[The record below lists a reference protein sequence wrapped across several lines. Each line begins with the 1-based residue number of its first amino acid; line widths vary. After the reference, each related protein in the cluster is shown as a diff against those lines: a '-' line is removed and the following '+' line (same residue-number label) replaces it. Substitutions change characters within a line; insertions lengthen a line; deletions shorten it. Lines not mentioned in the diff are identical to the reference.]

1 MACTTLT
8 TIARGCDNNIGGI
21 RKVWFFDMEDI
32 ASVAENPTTWMID
45 AINIGGAPIEFE
57 FLRNTSNY
65 TEDQANDFVNGS
77 SFVTQTL
84 NLVFTRREAAKSKAI
99 KVLGEGQRY
108 LGALVLD
115 ANGLYTMFFDL
126 QVSAVGEGSGT
137 AKADGSKYNVT
148 LVAENEFLAKYVD
161 TPDATAF
168 ISTGIIV

>member
-1 MACTTLT
+1 MSCTTLT
-8 TIARGCDNNIGGI
+8 TIARGCDNSLGGI

-32 ASVAENPTTWMID
+32 ASVIENPTTWMID

-65 TEDQANDFVNGS
+65 TEDNAIDLVKGS
-77 SFVTQTL
+77 SYVTQTI
-84 NLVFTRREAAKSKAI
+84 NLVFSRREAAKSKAI
-99 KVLGEGQRY
+99 KILGAGQRY
-108 LGALVLD
+108 LGALVKD

-126 QVSAVGEGSGT
+126 QLSNVSEGSGT

-148 LVAENEFLAKYVD
+148 LMGENEFLAKFVD
-161 TPDATAF
+161 ATDATAF

>member
-1 MACTTLT
+1 MSCTTIT
-8 TIARGCDNNIGGI
+8 TIARGCDNSLGGI

-57 FLRNTSNY
+57 FLRNSSNY

-84 NLVFTRREAAKSKAI
+84 NLVFVRREAAKSKAI

-126 QVSAVGEGSGT
+126 QVSTVGEGSGT

-161 TPDATAF
+161 ATDATAF